1 VLVQKM
7 KKKKKPRCRSSDEG
21 THWGEVKEV
30 IIVTDDDPSVP
41 LPTELLARRNHCVV
55 YFLGHLWLWALLWPT
70 FQFIMVLLLLDVSV
84 WLHFKV
90 SFGCCVRPGS
100 SPQGNLVL
108 SPHPA
113 RKPAKISK

>member
-41 LPTELLARRNHCVV
+41 PAHGATCEEEPLCCLFPWTPLALGPAVAHLPVYNGTFAFRRKRLAP
-55 YFLGHLWLWALLWPT
+55 F
-70 FQFIMVLLLLDVSV
+70 
-84 WLHFKV
+84 
-90 SFGCCVRPGS
+90 
-100 SPQGNLVL
+100 
-108 SPHPA
+108 
-113 RKPAKISK
+113 